1 MISACTAGKRWIR
14 GAGSGQASPC
24 GATLPWAD
32 YFTINVSNPNAPN
45 QPVPQGRDELGC
57 WLAAIDQIRTELGD
71 STGRTPPVF
80 LKLSPDRDAPAHRAL
95 CEALLAQRDKITGEA
110 LRWGVI
116 VSNTSMR
123 RAAVQGM
130 PYADLRGG
138 LSGAPLRDR
147 VNRLVSEMRTWLGKE
162 IPIIGVG
169 GVMRGKDALERI
181 DAGADLIQ
189 IYTGLIYRG
198 PDLVRDIASALCD
211 RP

>member
-1 MISACTAGKRWIR
+1 
-14 GAGSGQASPC
+14 
-24 GATLPWAD
+24 
-32 YFTINVSNPNAPN
+32 
-45 QPVPQGRDELGC
+45 
-57 WLAAIDQIRTELGD
+57 
-71 STGRTPPVF
+71 
-80 LKLSPDRDAPAHRAL
+80 
-95 CEALLAQRDKITGEA
+95 
-110 LRWGVI
+110 
-116 VSNTSMR
+116 MR
-123 RAAVQGM
+123 REAVQGM

-169 GVMRGKDALERI
+169 GVMRGEDALERI

-211 RP
+211 RA